1 MAYQALYRQYRPQKF
16 SEVVGQKAIVATL
29 RNSII
34 NNRIAQAYLLC
45 GPRGTGKTTIARI
58 FAKAV
63 NCENF
68 DGEPCNNCANCNEI
82 TNGSHPDVIEID
94 AASNNS
100 VDNIRDLIEKVR
112 YAPIRG
118 KYKVYIIDEV
128 HMLSTGAFNALLK
141 TLEEPPEHVIFI
153 LATTDPLKVP
163 TTIISRC
170 QRYNF
175 GKINTNDLY
184 EQLKKVAV
192 DAKVN
197 AEDKALKLIAS
208 LANGG
213 MRDALSLLDQC
224 ISYAGNDL
232 TTEKVIEIYG
242 LLPNGDLV
250 GLLKLISENDKET
263 IFHTLKDYWEKGIDV
278 KRLTEDMMVISK
290 EALIYECVEDAGLLE
305 RLEVREAK
313 DIDGWFT
320 RNELVSLVSIFL
332 EALTKYKTSEN
343 ATSYFEVA
351 VLKACNVKNE
361 KESEPVKAVVAKP
374 EIVREETSTN
384 DKNLHPIHNVE
395 EMKKTLDKLGV
406 KEETNNVSRETITQ
420 VEEKEDINIDNET
433 LLGILVCA
441 TKKEKAVDIANW
453 KLLKSYENSLEFA
466 KYARLLMDSY
476 IVASSE
482 DSLIVSVL
490 TKGVAN
496 DVNQATDDESI
507 SAFVKEVIKKDKY
520 LVAITKSEEVDLI
533 SLFRERKAAG
543 SLPEAEVERKPV
555 EVKNPTSQSNEI
567 ELGAGE
573 VEPLETSTK
582 DKLDSLFGENNY
594 DIEDKEE
601 KEN

>member
-1 MAYQALYRQYRPQKF
+1 MTYQALYRQYRPQKF

-34 NNRIAQAYLLC
+34 NKRIAQAYLLC

-68 DGEPCNNCANCNEI
+68 DGEPCNNCSNCEEI

-184 EQLKKVAV
+184 EQLKKVSLE
-192 DAKVN
+192 AKVK
-197 AEDKALKLIAS
+197 AEDKALKLIAG

-224 ISYAGNDL
+224 ISYAGDDL

-242 LLPNGDLV
+242 LLPNAELV
-250 GLLKLISENDKET
+250 NLLKLISENDKET

-290 EALIYECVEDAGLLE
+290 EALIYECVEDPGLLE
-305 RLEVREAK
+305 RLEVKEAK
-313 DIDGWFT
+313 DIEGWFT
-320 RNELVSLVSIFL
+320 RNELVNLVSIFL

-351 VLKACNVKNE
+351 VLKACNLKEE
-361 KESEPVKAVVAKP
+361 KEIQPVKETVNKP
-374 EIVREETSTN
+374 EAAKKEISNN
-384 DKNLHPIHNVE
+384 DKEIHPIHNVE

-406 KEETNNVSRETITQ
+406 KEEDNVSRETITR

-453 KLLKSYENSLEFA
+453 KLLKNYENSFEYA

-482 DSLIVSVL
+482 DSFIISVL

-496 DVNQATDDESI
+496 EINQATDDESI

-520 LVAITKSEEVDLI
+520 LVAITKTEEADLI
-533 SLFRERKAAG
+533 SLFRQRKAAG
-543 SLPEAEVERKPV
+543 NLPEAEVERKPA
-555 EVKNPTSQSNEI
+555 EVKTEVIETSDI

-573 VEPLETSTK
+573 TEPLETTTK

-601 KEN
+601 KGH

>member
-34 NNRIAQAYLLC
+34 NKRIAQAYLLC

-68 DGEPCNNCANCNEI
+68 DGEPCNNCSNCMEI

-184 EQLKKVAV
+184 QQLKKVAT
-192 DAKVN
+192 DAKVK

-242 LLPNGDLV
+242 LLPNAELV
-250 GLLKLISENDKET
+250 NLLKLIKENDKET

-290 EALIYECVEDAGLLE
+290 EALIYDCVEDSGLLE
-305 RLEVREAK
+305 RLEVNEAK
-313 DIDGWFT
+313 DIDSWFS
-320 RNELVSLVSIFL
+320 RNELVNLVSIFL

-343 ATSYFEVA
+343 AISYFEVA
-351 VLKACNVKNE
+351 VLKACDLKSKKPTEPIIEMTPKPVIE
-361 KESEPVKAVVAKP
+361 KKD
-374 EIVREETSTN
+374 TSANTN
-384 DKNLHPIHNVE
+384 DLHPIHNID

-406 KEETNNVSRETITQ
+406 KEEVNNVSRETSTH

-441 TKKEKAVDIANW
+441 TKKEKAVDIENW
-453 KLLKSYENSLEFA
+453 KLLSSYESSFEFA

-482 DSLIVSVL
+482 DSLIISVL

-496 DVNQATDDESI
+496 DINQATDDESI

-520 LVAITKSEEVDLI
+520 LVAITKTEEADLI
-533 SLFRERKAAG
+533 SLFRQRKAEG

-555 EVKNPTSQSNEI
+555 EVKTPAIDSNEI

-573 VEPLETSTK
+573 AEPLETTAK

-594 DIEDKEE
+594 DIENKEE